1 MESKTKNV
9 VIVVIILLTVAG
21 VVLGLVFG
29 LKSKSKS
36 GGGGTP
42 YPPGPGPT
50 PPSPTPPSPTPP
62 SPTPPSP
69 TPPTPPLTIP
79 PTNCDHGTFSPDS
92 TAKGGIGYCTCNE
105 GWWCGW
111 AGIQSCPV
119 EPGTKY
125 KCNIPTPA
133 PTPAPPC
140 AAPDTWCNNP
150 PPPGQYQC
158 CTHCD
163 TIETGKCV

>member
-1 MESKTKNV
+1 MESKTKYV
-9 VIVVIILLTVAG
+9 IIVVIILLTVTG

-29 LKSKSKS
+29 LKSKS
-36 GGGGTP
+36 GGTPPSP
-42 YPPGPGPT
+42 YPPGPGPN
-50 PPSPTPPSPTPP
+50 PPDPTPTLTPRPTVPP
-62 SPTPPSP
+62 PD
-69 TPPTPPLTIP
+69 
-79 PTNCDHGTFSPDS
+79 CGHGTFSPAP
-92 TAKGGIGYCTCNE
+92 TAHGGIGYCTCNE

-140 AAPDTWCNNP
+140 AAPDTYCNNP
-150 PPPGQYQC
+150 PDPGQYPC

-163 TIETGKCV
+163 KMGTGKCV